1 MAMHTK
7 ITWSESISDAA
18 TENHWFDFAQI
29 FSKFNRKQYH
39 QVDSKGNPQIYL
51 LKITQ
56 ASHTG
61 ADQGDVKTVISTAP
75 NSYVTKQAVK
85 AWHKARVAMYAK
97 AGLTMKSLSPYT
109 RNLRMKLETAAPT
122 DGTTASELTSG
133 APELSVI
140 VQGAQFD
147 EANTGALTGDDMVDT
162 YTLHLLDDHV
172 TQQTAETTKY
182 TSVGVNQSWLDA
194 RRKPY
199 TIADGSEETGVL
211 ATTIQHGENPLFEVR
226 ALSGI
231 AEEIVGVAQ
240 DEQIQEPPWTDATQA
255 GLVSQAILYTANNS
269 TQEVILEVPC
279 GLLKASITDLR
290 STNAVDVDWNIE
302 LLDIYDM

>member
-7 ITWSESISDAA
+7 IVWNEVIADGT
-18 TENHWFDFAQI
+18 TQTKYFDFADI

-39 QVDSKGNPQIYL
+39 QVDSGGNAQTYL
-51 LKITQ
+51 VKITQ
-56 ASHTG
+56 ASYTG
-61 ADQGDVKTVISTAP
+61 ADQGDVKTSLFTAP

-85 AWHKARVAMYAK
+85 AWHKARVAMFGK
-97 AGLTMKSLSPYT
+97 AGIGMKTLSPYT
-109 RNLRMKLETAAPT
+109 RNLRMELDTSAPAG
-122 DGTTASELTSG
+122 GTTDSDLAHKN
-133 APELSVI
+133 AELSTLVNA
-140 VQGAQFD
+140 GQFD
-147 EANTGALTGDDMVDT
+147 EANTGAVTGDDLVDT

-172 TQQTAETTKY
+172 VTQTSETTKY

-199 TIADGSEETGVL
+199 AVAEGSLEAGQS
-211 ATTIQHGENPLFEVR
+211 ATTIQHGENPLFEAR

-240 DEQIQEPPWTDATQA
+240 DEQSQPPPWADATQT
-255 GLVSQAILYTANNS
+255 GLVGIAGLYTANNS

-279 GLLKASITDLR
+279 GLMKATIQDLR
-290 STNAVDVDWNIE
+290 GTNDVNLTWNIE

>member
-7 ITWSESISDAA
+7 ITWSEALTDNDSED
-18 TENHWFDFAQI
+18 HWFDFAQI
-29 FSKFNRKQYH
+29 FSNFNRKQYH
-39 QVDSKGNPQIYL
+39 QVDSKGNAQIYL

-56 ASHTG
+56 ASYTG
-61 ADQGDVKTVISTAP
+61 ADQGDVRTQLFTAP

-85 AWHKARVAMYAK
+85 AWHDARIAMFKK
-97 AGLTMKSLSPYT
+97 AGVSMKSLSPYT
-109 RNLRMKLETAAPT
+109 RNLRMELDTSAPVG
-122 DGTTASELTSG
+122 GTTAAELVTGS
-133 APELSVI
+133 PELSTMVNAG
-140 VQGAQFD
+140 QYD
-147 EANTGALTGDDMVDT
+147 ESNTGAVTGDDLVDT

-172 TQQTAETTKY
+172 VTQTSETTKY

-199 TIADGSEETGVL
+199 AVAEGSLEAGQS
-211 ATTIQHGENPLFEVR
+211 ATTIQHGENPLFEAR

-240 DEQIQEPPWTDATQA
+240 DEQSQPPPWADATQT
-255 GLVSQAILYTANNS
+255 GLVGIAGLYTANNS

-279 GLLKASITDLR
+279 GLMKATIQDLR
-290 STNAVDVDWNIE
+290 GTNDVNLTWNIE